1 MSDVTQDMLFT
12 QLDKKQDEML
22 PPKNGLYSNGE
33 GEDGDSCVCMHNGTY
48 FFGVKMNGNWKYISM
63 IDSKRLSNENDVDS
77 TMKDNFSKYLDRF
90 KNEILDL
97 IAGSMR
103 LGSWAVHH
111 SFSGLFGE
119 SGSFYDNFIQ
129 FSANDA
135 EESNSDGSRIF
146 IVPIVCVLK
155 RMNFYM
161 VVASASSGADVT
173 YQFDVTIK
181 KGSSSSSLATV
192 KTETLTVTVLDGEQS
207 GFGMIHPNL
216 AMIESEFYQIGVKQS
231 SPSTYALKTSKAVS
245 FFQAT

>member
-111 SFSGLFGE
+111 SFTSDFIAGGV
-119 SGSFYDNFIQ
+119 YTNWIQ
-129 FSANDA
+129 FSANDTN
-135 EESNSDGSRIF
+135 EPNSEGNRLF

-155 RMNFYM
+155 RINFYM
-161 VVASASSGADVT
+161 VFPSENAGSDVT
-173 YQFDVTIK
+173 YQFDVKIE
-181 KGSSSSSLATV
+181 KGDISSSLATV
-192 KTETLTVTVLDGEQS
+192 KTETLTVTVLAGNLT
-207 GFGMIHPNL
+207 GFGMIYPNI
-216 AMIESEFYQIGVKQS
+216 AMIESEFYQISIRQS
-231 SPSTYALKTSKAVS
+231 SASLNATKISKAVS